1 MLGGALRTAVH
12 YVKAPLLE
20 RSYFLTRWV
29 GTVRNKWRF
38 QRLMREQTF
47 PKSITHVLIICQGNI
62 CRSPLA
68 EAYLKHLLAGRMQ
81 RITVDSA
88 GLETSV
94 GRPAHNFAKAV
105 GQVQGLI
112 LDSHETRPLL
122 KDHIVKADLI
132 VVMEYAHRY
141 RLLKLFPHA
150 KNKAF
155 LLRQFVSSHDL
166 EIADPYS
173 GTMRDFEDCF
183 DIIRQSCDSLVEEIC
198 RVRVNK

>member
-1 MLGGALRTAVH
+1 
-12 YVKAPLLE
+12 
-20 RSYFLTRWV
+20 
-29 GTVRNKWRF
+29 
-38 QRLMREQTF
+38 MREQTF

-68 EAYLKHLLAGRMQ
+68 EAYLKHLLADRMQ

-122 KDHIVKADLI
+122 KDHIEKADLI

-183 DIIRQSCDSLVEEIC
+183 DIIKRSCDSLVEEIC
-198 RVRVNK
+198 RVCVNK